1 MLMGLQSQATNL
13 ILKEKLSKE
22 TGRVG
27 GVYYKMI
34 WFDQLNWSYELF
46 TKRVSKT
53 DVSSASPL
61 SERVLC

>member
-13 ILKEKLSKE
+13 ILQE

-46 TKRVSKT
+46 TRKSFWNWRLKR
-53 DVSSASPL
+53 
-61 SERVLC
+61 

>member
-1 MLMGLQSQATNL
+1 MLMGVQSQATNL

-46 TKRVSKT
+46 TRKSF
-53 DVSSASPL
+53 
-61 SERVLC
+61 